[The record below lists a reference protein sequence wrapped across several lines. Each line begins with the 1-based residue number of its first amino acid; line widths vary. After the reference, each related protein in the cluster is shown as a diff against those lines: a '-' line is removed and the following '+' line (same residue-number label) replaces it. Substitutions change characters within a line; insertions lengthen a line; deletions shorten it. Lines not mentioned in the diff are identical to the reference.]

1 MLAGTELQ
9 EHLGPLSTIF
19 PFSGPIPRTIF
30 HSRNR
35 PRPLV
40 TEKSVRLA
48 IDRVLRAGIIECI
61 RRTINPPLADYGDE
75 FYLQVFLLQPY
86 DEGTTIGEEKL
97 NRAEPDVNILSPR
110 IAELLLEQVSRSQE
124 RLQTVWSSFM
134 GSEYGELSAART
146 IVEFIV
152 RRSLTKNDLFQPEF

>member
-1 MLAGTELQ
+1 M
-9 EHLGPLSTIF
+9 
-19 PFSGPIPRTIF
+19 
-30 HSRNR
+30 
-35 PRPLV
+35 
-40 TEKSVRLA
+40 
-48 IDRVLRAGIIECI
+48 LRAGIIECI